1 MKKIA
6 AIEKWNNFYPGRK
19 DILVELV
26 NFVMNCGQGFVSIGP
41 FAQQD
46 DALHDVIVV
55 HNFSIGSMNRLSN
68 LPQANLGA
76 LSDGGDVLDAQDCS
90 VFCGYGGLLDILHAA
105 E

>member
-6 AIEKWNNFYPGRK
+6 AIEKRDNFYSGRK
-19 DILVELV
+19 DIFVQLVD
-26 NFVMNCGQGFVSIGP
+26 FFMNRGQSFVSIGP

-46 DALHDVIVV
+46 DAFDHVIVV

-76 LSDGGDVLDAQDCS
+76 LSDGGDVLDAQNCS
-90 VFCGYGGLLDILHAA
+90 VFCGYGGLLDVLHVA